1 MVGNV
6 VRSLADRMTSDELI
20 EARLYREGRCFICM
34 EIVPRH
40 EGVRCKVPATG
51 VSFGS
56 HFYLCAACRSRVKS
70 KYSNRAR
77 RHLDRLLPALRAM
90 RATESR

>member
-1 MVGNV
+1 
-6 VRSLADRMTSDELI
+6 MTSDELI

-34 EIVPRH
+34 EIVPRD

-56 HFYLCAACRSRVKS
+56 HFYLCAACWSRVKS
-70 KYSNRAR
+70 QYRSPAR
-77 RHLDRLLPALRAM
+77 RHLDRLLPDLRAM
-90 RATESR
+90 RATEAQ